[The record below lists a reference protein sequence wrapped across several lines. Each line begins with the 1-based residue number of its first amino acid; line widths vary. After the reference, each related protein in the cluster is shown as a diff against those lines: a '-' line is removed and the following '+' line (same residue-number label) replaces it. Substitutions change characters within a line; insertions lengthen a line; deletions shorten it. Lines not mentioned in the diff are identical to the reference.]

1 MTEKIFYLLV
11 DFVMPL
17 MLGYYF
23 KRKQWLNEKICN
35 DIIVANITI
44 FCTILSILS
53 FWILPLNLEL
63 LWLPMFGILLSFI
76 PGLTAYLISL
86 KKNQPGL
93 EKASYLASAM
103 LSNIGTLGGLCT
115 FFLYG
120 EPGFAYI
127 QIIALFQNLVFFLF
141 CFPMAEFYRQLS
153 QERGIV
159 QKITFSSLFF
169 NRNQL
174 PVVGLVVGMVLYIEG
189 VPRPVFLGDLFNF
202 FIHISAWMALF
213 PAGYSI
219 HFSTMKAYYG
229 RVSDLIPIK
238 FILTPLLGYF
248 VARLLFNDPIVLG
261 TILVSASVPTGI
273 NAIVLARLY
282 DLNLPLA
289 GAAFFLTTVIFLFLV
304 YPLLFFWLN

>member
-1 MTEKIFYLLV
+1 MTEKVFYLLI

-17 MLGYYF
+17 VFGYYF
-23 KRKQWLNEKICN
+23 QRKQWLNEKICN

-44 FCTILSILS
+44 FCTILSALS

-63 LWLPMFGILLSFI
+63 LWLPLFGILLSFI
-76 PGLTAYLISL
+76 PGLTAYWISL
-86 KKNQPGL
+86 KKNQPCL

-120 EPGFAYI
+120 ESGFAYI

-141 CFPMAEFYRQLS
+141 CFPMAEFYHQVG
-153 QERGIV
+153 QENKSV
-159 QKITFSSLFF
+159 QKITITSLFF

-174 PVVGLVVGMVLYIEG
+174 PVVGLVVGMMLYLNG
-189 VPRPVFLGDLFNF
+189 VPRPAFLGDLFNF

-219 HFSTMKAYYG
+219 RFSAMKTYYG

-282 DLNLPLA
+282 DLNLPVA

-304 YPLLFFWLN
+304 YPLLFLWLN